1 MLGSLLTNTYR
12 DRIKL
17 CFSRIASFNGN
28 AIISHYF
35 LIDIYKIIAKVLRE
49 SVMATQL
56 LMRTATPTSSSL
68 LQSDSLCSSSS
79 LALVQSAVS
88 LRMSWLSASLASPT
102 CSSCSRSIALTA
114 DRPLLLRTQT
124 RLAHAA
130 DSVRR

>member
-12 DRIKL
+12 NRNKL
-17 CFSRIASFNGN
+17 RFSRIASFNGN
-28 AIISHYF
+28 AMISHYF
-35 LIDIYKIIAKVLRE
+35 LINIYKIIAKVLRK

-124 RLAHAA
+124 RLAHAT
-130 DSVRR
+130 DSVWR